1 MKEQLMLESCINDL
15 LAVYIRDTKAAI
27 KRGTD
32 TTFDVRDLEDEFT
45 VWIQDTLI
53 SDILEELDWERIT
66 DQILND
72 KEDKNEDENEDEDG
86 EFEGWDEEETLYL
99 ATL

>member
-1 MKEQLMLESCINDL
+1 MMKEQLMLGSCINDL

-32 TTFDVRDLEDEFT
+32 TTFDERDPEDEFT
-45 VWIQDTLI
+45 TWIQDRLI
-53 SDILEELDWERIT
+53 SDILEQLDWERIK

-72 KEDKNEDENEDEDG
+72 KEDKDEDENEDE
-86 EFEGWDEEETLYL
+86 ESEGWDEEETLYL

>member
-32 TTFDVRDLEDEFT
+32 TTFDERDPEDEFT
-45 VWIQDTLI
+45 VWLYDLCI
-53 SDILEELDWERIT
+53 SEVLENLDWEEIKER
-66 DQILND
+66 ILNGKD
-72 KEDKNEDENEDEDG
+72 EDENEDEDEDE